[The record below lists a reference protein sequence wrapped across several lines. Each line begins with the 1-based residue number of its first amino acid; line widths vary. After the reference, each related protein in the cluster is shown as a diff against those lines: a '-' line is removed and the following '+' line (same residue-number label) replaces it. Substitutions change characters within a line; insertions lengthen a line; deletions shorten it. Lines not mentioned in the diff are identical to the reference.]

1 MRWLCLALV
10 LLSRAHPVMAETP
23 TRNVPVYRHAYY
35 LFLAGTPKGCEECY
49 VPLLITKER
58 LELIVESQQ
67 IAESV
72 LITTYER
79 DSIWQ
84 IEPPVLLKPTDI
96 EVPQRMIRIGARAYR
111 YQEITPAEVLRLLEN
126 PQGRIPI
133 SRLKAP
139 PSRESL
145 ADLASDFRAIK

>member
-10 LLSRAHPVMAETP
+10 LSQAHPLMADTP
-23 TRNVPVYRHAYY
+23 GSSVPVYRHAYY
-35 LFLAGTPKGCEECY
+35 LFLTGTPKGCEECY
-49 VPLLITKER
+49 IPLLITKER
-58 LELIVESQQ
+58 LEDIAESQK

-84 IEPPVLLKPTDI
+84 VEPPVLIKPTDI
-96 EVPQRMIRIGARAYR
+96 EVPQRMIRVGTRAYR
-111 YQEITPAEVLRLLEN
+111 YQEIAPAEVLKLLEN

-145 ADLASDFRAIK
+145 ADLVSDFRAIK

>member
-1 MRWLCLALV
+1 MRWLCLALL
-10 LLSRAHPVMAETP
+10 LLSRAHPLMADTP
-23 TRNVPVYRHAYY
+23 TSKVPVYRHAYY

-49 VPLLITKER
+49 IPLLITKER
-58 LELIVESQQ
+58 LEH
-67 IAESV
+67 IAESQKIAEAV

-84 IEPPVLLKPTDI
+84 VEPPALIKPTDI

-145 ADLASDFRAIK
+145 ADLVSDFRAVK